1 MSPLFCIFASYWVV
15 MPKNGETSYKSVEFY
30 KNITKKQ

>member
-1 MSPLFCIFASYWVV
+1 MSPLFCIFASYWVA
-15 MPKNGETSYKSVEFY
+15 MPKKEQTNYKSVEFY